1 MDLNDYIE
9 DGESLTK
16 DYRDRMRDIQS
27 GDYLPENV
35 ARPLEIDDEFLE
47 DITEAIPMESLD
59 RVDEE
64 IKRNYFG
71 DYELDEEHRKHR
83 YILFEEYDGQ
93 TEYDRFMC
101 VLNGFVSSKM
111 TNAYKKPMKDCGWS
125 FSCHEEGLPKWR
137 WHRPK
142 LEIEAKRIFDL
153 WCCEFLEHRSM
164 PISYMWS
171 FLKSRLIIHGW
182 TNRGIGRKKWD
193 WHENQMKYSKEH
205 DGDFDFNS
213 YMEKNPI
220 PAFEYSADWEKAEMV
235 ELNYLKAIEE
245 ILMRKW
251 DKQTK
256 QSAPIINVDEWKKLS
271 KLLMDWKIGH
281 KAKVSMFL
289 EPNVHVVSK
298 SLSHEYVCWYSEIAC
313 DGFND
318 TNKSSIRLKNQIIP
332 FMNFSRFECDE
343 ETKTVTIWLTDDI
356 KDEVY
361 KAFEVR
367 FEEYDVNEPID
378 GEDIAEKMVRGVF
391 EELDRIATK

>member
-1 MDLNDYIE
+1 MDLNDYID
-9 DGESLTK
+9 DGESLAK
-16 DYRDRMRDIQS
+16 EYRDRMRDIQS
-27 GDYLPENV
+27 GDYLPENSI
-35 ARPLEIDDEFLE
+35 RPLEMNDEFLE
-47 DITEAIPMESLD
+47 EVTEAIPMESLD

-71 DYELDEEHRKHR
+71 DFELDEERRKNR
-83 YILFEEYDGQ
+83 FFTFEEYDSQ
-93 TEYDRFMC
+93 TEYDRFMS
-101 VLNGFVSSKM
+101 VLNSFVTSKM
-111 TNAYKKPMKDCGWS
+111 TNAHKKSIYKDGWS
-125 FSCHEEGLPKWR
+125 FTISEEGLPKWR
-137 WHRPK
+137 WYRPK
-142 LEIEAKRIFDL
+142 LEFEAKRIFDL
-153 WCCEFLEHRSM
+153 WCAEFLEYRSM

-193 WHENQMKYSKEH
+193 YFEDSRKAWENT
-205 DGDFDFNS
+205 DFDVNA
-213 YMEKNPI
+213 YEEEHPH
-220 PAFEYSADWEKAEMV
+220 PRFEYSADWEKAEMV

-281 KAKVSMFL
+281 KAKVTMFL

-298 SLSHEYVCWYSEIAC
+298 TMSHEYTCWYSEITC
-313 DGFND
+313 DGLID
-318 TNKSSIRLKNQIIP
+318 TNKSSIHLKNQIIP

-343 ETKTVTIWLTDDI
+343 ESKTVTIWLTDDI

-361 KAFEVR
+361 KAFEIR

-378 GEDIAEKMVRGVF
+378 GEDIAEKMVRGVS
-391 EELDRIATK
+391 EELDKISTK